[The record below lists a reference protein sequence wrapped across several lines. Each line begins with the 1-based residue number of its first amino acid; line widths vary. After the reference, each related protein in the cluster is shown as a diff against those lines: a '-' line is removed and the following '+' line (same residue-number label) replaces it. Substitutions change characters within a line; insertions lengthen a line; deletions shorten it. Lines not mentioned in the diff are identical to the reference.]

1 MAYSFDFKD
10 NILYGAEDINAIRSS
25 LMTKGVV
32 GETNDSLKVLKGEEG
47 SIIISE
53 GQAIFE
59 EGCRLAVDSDKVI
72 LEYPTGVK
80 NYVYLYNN
88 KLASVCEIV
97 VSQTEPTGDYVMLAE
112 ISAEG
117 EITDKREFTE
127 LKTRDGERYIESFSG
142 ELSVTDNVLDGTV
155 IGSLALPK
163 INSSLIDININFAN
177 STILTCKILPKEN
190 NKIIWRKHNDVHRVQ
205 DTISVSDAGR
215 VWNITVDIN
224 GNQLTFSVVSMSNRG
239 SGSLKRI
246 IIDGICMR

>member
-10 NILYGAEDINAIRSS
+10 NILYGAEDINAVRSS

-32 GETNDSLKVLKGEEG
+32 GETNDSLKVLKEQEG

-72 LEYPTGVK
+72 LEYLTGVK
-80 NYVYLYNN
+80 NYVYLYND
-88 KLASVCEIV
+88 KLASVCETV

-127 LKTRDGERYIESFSG
+127 LKTRDGERFIESFSG
-142 ELSVTDNVLDGTV
+142 ELFVADNARDGTV
-155 IGSLALPK
+155 IGSVTLPK
-163 INSSLIDININFAN
+163 INSSLIDISIDFAN
-177 STILTCKILPKEN
+177 SALINCKIFPKEK
-190 NKIIWRKHNDVHRVQ
+190 NKIIWRKYNDAHKEQQPIEVSANGRLWDIMV
-205 DTISVSDAGR
+205 DT
-215 VWNITVDIN
+215 N
-224 GNQLTFSVVSMSNRG
+224 GNQLVFSVVSMSNRG
-239 SGSLKRI
+239 SGEMKKIRI
-246 IIDGICMR
+246 AGMCMR